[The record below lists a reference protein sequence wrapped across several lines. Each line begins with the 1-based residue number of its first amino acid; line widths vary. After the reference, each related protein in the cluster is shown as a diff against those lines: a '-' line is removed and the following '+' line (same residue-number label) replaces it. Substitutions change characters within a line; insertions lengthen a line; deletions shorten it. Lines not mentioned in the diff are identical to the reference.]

1 MIDRAQISMHPLS
14 EYLTE
19 YKELNSGNKYR
30 PVAVGRYG
38 IRMRESIYSKDLA
51 QDYSKNKLIYKGT
64 LTVGMGS
71 VQMDIGILSDDV
83 VYSVSPAY
91 HTYRISGIDYD
102 YLRYCLQCRNMDMY
116 TRFMKRGS
124 RQGKSIDLDRWVGY
138 EIPVYPYE
146 VQLEIVD
153 RLKLVQSI
161 IDQFQQEL
169 DKIDILIKARFVEMF
184 GDPKTNPNGYET
196 EELRSSCSVITG
208 NTPSR
213 SIKEYYGD
221 FIEWIKTDNI
231 VSGRTNPTHA
241 AEYLS
246 EAGMKIG
253 RIVDKDSILMA
264 CIAGSIASIGRVCI
278 ADRKVAF
285 NQQINAVIPKHYDV
299 RFLYVLLQ
307 ISKDYLIEEIN
318 MALKG
323 ILSKS
328 KLEDKVFYVPPIGL
342 QKQFAAFVD
351 QIDKSKVAVQ
361 AALNKTQLLF
371 DGLMQKYFE

>member
-102 YLRYCLQCRNMDMY
+102 YLRYCLQCRNMDMF

-184 GDPKTNPNGYET
+184 GDPKTNPNGYKT
-196 EELRSSCSVITG
+196 EELRSSCSIITG

-221 FIEWIKTDNI
+221 LIEWIKTDNI

-241 AEYLS
+241 AECLS
-246 EAGMKIG
+246 EEGMKAG

-278 ADRKVAF
+278 TDRKVAF
-285 NQQINAVIPKHYDV
+285 NQQINAVIPNHYDV

-307 ISKDYLIEEIN
+307 ISKGYLVEEIN

-328 KLEDKVFYVPPIGL
+328 KLEEKVFYVPPMDL
-342 QKQFAAFVD
+342 QKQFATFVD

-371 DGLMQKYFE
+371 DGLMQIYFE

>member
-51 QDYSKNKLIYKGT
+51 QDFSKNKLIYKGT

-102 YLRYCLQCRNMDMY
+102 YLRYCLQCRNMDMF

-153 RLKLVQSI
+153 RLKLVHISVWAGI
-161 IDQFQQEL
+161 R
-169 DKIDILIKARFVEMF
+169 KA
-184 GDPKTNPNGYET
+184 
-196 EELRSSCSVITG
+196 
-208 NTPSR
+208 
-213 SIKEYYGD
+213 
-221 FIEWIKTDNI
+221 IE
-231 VSGRTNPTHA
+231 
-241 AEYLS
+241 
-246 EAGMKIG
+246 
-253 RIVDKDSILMA
+253 
-264 CIAGSIASIGRVCI
+264 RVN
-278 ADRKVAF
+278 ANATVA
-285 NQQINAVIPKHYDV
+285 
-299 RFLYVLLQ
+299 
-307 ISKDYLIEEIN
+307 
-318 MALKG
+318 
-323 ILSKS
+323 
-328 KLEDKVFYVPPIGL
+328 
-342 QKQFAAFVD
+342 
-351 QIDKSKVAVQ
+351 
-361 AALNKTQLLF
+361 
-371 DGLMQKYFE
+371 